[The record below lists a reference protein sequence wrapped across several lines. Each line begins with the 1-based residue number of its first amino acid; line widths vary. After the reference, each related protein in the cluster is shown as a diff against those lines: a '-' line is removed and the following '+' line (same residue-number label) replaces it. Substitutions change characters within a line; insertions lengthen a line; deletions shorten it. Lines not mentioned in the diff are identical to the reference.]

1 MWSDN
6 ESEHDYLNYAET
18 ADLVVDVLGQTG
30 LRPLSVGVF
39 GGWGAGKSSMVQLVE
54 RRLKE
59 DKSVILISFDAWL
72 FQSYDDARA
81 ALLDTI
87 GSALRDAAQ
96 GDETLLAKVGGL
108 LERVDKLRALGI
120 VAELGAAA
128 VGLPA
133 FGAITAGISAVG
145 NVAGGSGSE
154 TDKDAITDAVQEIAD
169 RGRGVLRPERISSPP
184 AEVRAFRREFEDL
197 LHTMDKTLV
206 VVVDNLD
213 RCLPRDTIHTL
224 EAIRLFLFVPQTAFV
239 IAADEEMIRHAVSE
253 HYGAQQTRLVSDYLD
268 KFVQVPVRV
277 PRAGLAEVRSYLI
290 MLLASSPL
298 DDAATLSPGLLEA
311 INARLID
318 YLRTTW
324 QSTKLELSDLV
335 EAAEAAGGLSAEQRS
350 IISNSYRLSDALAPL
365 LANSQRVAGNP
376 RIVKRMLNTVRLRSQ
391 LARARKMP
399 LGEAVIAKLV
409 LFERCA
415 SLKANSALL
424 NFIAASR
431 DGKVQEIADVE
442 ESLGKGE
449 MPDVPDEWSDE
460 KEFIIEWASIE
471 PALGA
476 VDLRP
481 AAYLARD
488 TAPIKSISLDLSPQ
502 AESALSVLSKST
514 KATSPTL
521 KSAMASLPPD
531 ERLAVQEQLIKQ
543 LGQVSDW
550 SKSPPGFAGAFALAE
565 RSQPAADALDEFIAQ
580 HIPKHPRWLSLRL
593 KSASWRK
600 EV

>member
-6 ESEHDYLNYAET
+6 ESERDYLNYTET
-18 ADLVVDVLGQTG
+18 ADLVVDVLGRED

-39 GGWGAGKSSMVQLVE
+39 GGWGAGKSSMVQLIE
-54 RRLKE
+54 TKLKE
-59 DKSVILISFDAWL
+59 DEKVILISFDAWL

-81 ALLDTI
+81 SLLDTI
-87 GSALRDAAQ
+87 GSALKEAAK
-96 GDETLLAKVGGL
+96 GDESLLEKVGGL
-108 LERVDKLRALGI
+108 LDRVDKLRALGI
-120 VAELGAAA
+120 IAELGAAA

-133 FGAITAGISAVG
+133 FGAISAGMSAVG
-145 NVAGGSGSE
+145 NVAGGSGTE
-154 TDKDAITDAVQEIAD
+154 ADKDAIKGTAQDIAD
-169 RGRGVLRPERISSPP
+169 RGQGLLRPQGLSSPP
-184 AEVRAFRREFEDL
+184 AEVRAFRQEFEDL
-197 LHTMDKTLV
+197 LSIMDKTLV

-277 PRAGLAEVRSYLI
+277 PKAGFAEVRSYLI
-290 MLLASSPL
+290 MLLASAPFDSATALSRAHL
-298 DDAATLSPGLLEA
+298 DA

-324 QSTKLELSDLV
+324 QSTKLELADLV
-335 EAAEAAGGLSAEQRS
+335 TVAEAAGELSVGQKS
-350 IISNSYRLSDALAPL
+350 IIANSYRLAETLAPL

-391 LARARKMP
+391 IARARKMP
-399 LGEAVIAKLV
+399 LGEGVIAKLV

-424 NFIAASR
+424 NYIASAG
-431 DGKVQEIADVE
+431 DGRVEEIAKIE
-442 ESLGKGE
+442 EARANGDT
-449 MPDVPDEWSDE
+449 PDLPPEWKDETD
-460 KEFIIEWASIE
+460 FVCEWAALE
-471 PALGA
+471 PALGS

-488 TAPIKSISLDLSPQ
+488 TAPTKSVSLDLSPL
-502 AESALSVLSKST
+502 AESALGVLGKAT
-514 KATSPTL
+514 KASSPTL
-521 KSAMASLPPD
+521 KAALGTLPPD

-550 SKSPPGFAGAFALAE
+550 SKSPPGFAGVYALAE
-565 RSQPAADALDEFIAQ
+565 KSQPAADALEEFIAQ
-580 HIPKHPRWLSLRL
+580 HVPKHPGWLSLRL
-593 KSASWRK
+593 KNASWRK
-600 EV
+600 VS